1 MRRRLISLQDI
12 DEQGSITS
20 EGREN
25 IDRSTSPLLAAGDLD
40 ARWQEAEA
48 AGDETAGASNPTPDQ
63 EVVDEIGKAIGI
75 TYADEE
81 ELRVGGKEAE
91 RDQHRWELDPAS
103 SEDYKERACYWVA
116 EVADEVLHMGHRH
129 RQPH

>member
-1 MRRRLISLQDI
+1 MRRKQISLQDI
-12 DEQGSITS
+12 DEQGSIRS
-20 EGREN
+20 EVREN

-48 AGDETAGASNPTPDQ
+48 VGDETAGASNPTPDQ

-75 TYADEE
+75 TYGDEE

-103 SEDYKERACYWVA
+103 SEDYRERACYRPA
-116 EVADEVLHMGHRH
+116 EGAEEVLHMGHRH
-129 RQPH
+129 GHLR

>member
-1 MRRRLISLQDI
+1 MRRRQISLQDI
-12 DEQGSITS
+12 DERGSITS
-20 EGREN
+20 EVREN

-48 AGDETAGASNPTPDQ
+48 VGDETAGASNPTPDQ

-81 ELRVGGKEAE
+81 ELRIGGKEAE

-103 SEDYKERACYWVA
+103 SEDYKERSRYRPP
-116 EVADEVLHMGHRH
+116 EGADEVLHMGHRH